1 MGRALSTLL
10 FPARLTGHSLG
21 LQRPRTQWATD
32 LSSGKPPSL
41 TGHSP
46 LPPRVLPQG
55 PGWPGVSEHTSLL
68 GDWDLPPVFS
78 SAFPAGS
85 DTGQAETKK

>member
-21 LQRPRTQWATD
+21 LQRPRTQRATD

-41 TGHSP
+41 TVT
-46 LPPRVLPQG
+46 LPYLLGCCPRDQAGLGSLSTLLSWVTGTCLP
-55 PGWPGVSEHTSLL
+55 SSLL
-68 GDWDLPPVFS
+68 LFLH
-78 SAFPAGS
+78 
-85 DTGQAETKK
+85 